1 MYVWCVRLGR
11 TSGTAVWD
19 EVELR
24 GRRFLEQVWGR
35 AIGAAVASGFLF
47 VGASGALASGFQ
59 LKEQSA
65 EGLGNAFAGSTAKA
79 LDMSTIFFN
88 PAGMTNLDKSGFEG
102 SVSFISPN
110 SSVTVNSATNTG
122 EGGAVTGGD
131 AGDPSKD
138 AYLPVMYGMWS
149 YSDDLKFGLGVTVP
163 FGLKTEYDENWEGRF
178 SAIKSE
184 LKTANIQPTIAYK
197 VSDWMS
203 VGVGAQ
209 IEVATAELTNQTSL
223 APLLGAGVDSL
234 SGLKSK
240 QSLAFGYSLGLM
252 FEPIEN
258 TRIGL
263 SYRSRVKHTLKG
275 DISFSNA
282 VAQAALGGEG
292 EAQITLPDVASIGIY
307 SEITPQ
313 LALMAD
319 AAWTNWSVF
328 DEIRIDSDNPLTSS
342 NTPLNYEDTYFVSV
356 GATYRPIEN
365 LALQV
370 GAAYDKSPTNDEFRT
385 ARIPDSDRYWISF
398 GAGYEIDEWLSV
410 NAGYSHIF
418 VDDTRVREDVTSAT
432 GVTTTLDASYEA
444 SIHLVS
450 VGGSLRF

>member
-1 MYVWCVRLGR
+1 
-11 TSGTAVWD
+11 
-19 EVELR
+19 
-24 GRRFLEQVWGR
+24 
-35 AIGAAVASGFLF
+35 
-47 VGASGALASGFQ
+47 
-59 LKEQSA
+59 
-65 EGLGNAFAGSTAKA
+65 
-79 LDMSTIFFN
+79 MSTIFFN
-88 PAGMTNLDKSGFEG
+88 PAGMTSLDKSGFEG

-110 SSVTVNSATNTG
+110 SSVTVHSATNSGLAAGPGT
-122 EGGAVTGGD
+122 AD

-163 FGLKTEYDENWEGRF
+163 FGLKTEYEEDWAGRF

-184 LKTANIQPTIAYK
+184 LKTTNIQPTLAYK
-197 VSDWMS
+197 VNDWMS

-209 IEVATAELTNQTSL
+209 LEVATAELTNAAIIAANTE
-223 APLLGAGVDSL
+223 AL
-234 SGLKSK
+234 SGLQSK
-240 QSLAFGYSLGLM
+240 QSIGFGYSFGLM
-252 FEPIEN
+252 FEPIKN

-263 SYRSRVKHTLKG
+263 SYRSRIKHTLEG
-275 DISFSNA
+275 DISFSNPA
-282 VAQAALGGEG
+282 AQATLGGEG
-292 EAQITLPDVASIGIY
+292 EARITLPDVAAIGIY

-328 DEIRIDSDNPLTSS
+328 DEIKIDSDNVLTSTT
-342 NTPLNYEDTYFVSV
+342 TPLNYEDTYFVSV

-370 GAAYDKSPTNDEFRT
+370 GAAYEKSPTNDEFRT
-385 ARIPDSDRYWISF
+385 ARIPDSDRYWLSF

-418 VDDTRVREDVTSAT
+418 VDDTRVREDVTSPS
-432 GVTTTLDASYEA
+432 GVTTT
-444 SIHLVS
+444 
-450 VGGSLRF
+450 

>member
-1 MYVWCVRLGR
+1 
-11 TSGTAVWD
+11 
-19 EVELR
+19 
-24 GRRFLEQVWGR
+24 LEQVWGR

-47 VGASGALASGFQ
+47 VGAGGALASGFQ

-88 PAGMTNLDKSGFEG
+88 PAGMTSLDKSGFEG

-110 SSVTVNSATNTG
+110 SSVTVNSATNSGLAAGPGT
-122 EGGAVTGGD
+122 AD

-163 FGLKTEYDENWEGRF
+163 FGLKTEYEEDWAGRF

-184 LKTANIQPTIAYK
+184 LKTTNIQPTLAYK
-197 VSDWMS
+197 VNDWMS

-209 IEVATAELTNQTSL
+209 LEVATAELTNAAIIAANTE
-223 APLLGAGVDSL
+223 AL
-234 SGLKSK
+234 SGLQSK
-240 QSLAFGYSLGLM
+240 QSIGFGYSFGLM
-252 FEPIEN
+252 FEPIKN

-263 SYRSRVKHTLKG
+263 SYRSRIKHTLEG
-275 DISFSNA
+275 DISFSNPA
-282 VAQAALGGEG
+282 AQATLGGEG
-292 EAQITLPDVASIGIY
+292 EARITLPDVAAIGIY

-328 DEIRIDSDNPLTSS
+328 DEIKIDSDNVLTSTT
-342 NTPLNYEDTYFVSV
+342 TPLNYEDTYFVSV

-385 ARIPDSDRYWISF
+385 ARIPDSDRYWLSF

-418 VDDTRVREDVTSAT
+418 VDDTRVREDVTSPS